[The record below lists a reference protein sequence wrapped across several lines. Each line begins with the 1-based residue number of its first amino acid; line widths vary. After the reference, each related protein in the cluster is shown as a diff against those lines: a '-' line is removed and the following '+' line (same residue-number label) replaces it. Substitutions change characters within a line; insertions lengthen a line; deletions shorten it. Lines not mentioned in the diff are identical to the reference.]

1 MSPRQYRMGA
11 RADTIAA
18 TRDRIVRAAMELHA
32 EQGVLATSWDEIAV
46 RAGVSTA
53 TAYRHFSS
61 LGELVPACARTV
73 FDIITPPTVTEA
85 RDQFATLTSAS
96 ARLEALVRR
105 SCHCY
110 AMGEGWLHAAQ
121 RERDFVPTLAD
132 ALAVIEATLDT
143 LILAAVGTQ
152 VPRID
157 RQLLFVLCN
166 FPFWKSLCDCGHS
179 TRAAE
184 NVIVRLVHAEATRLE
199 LDHKEG

>member
-1 MSPRQYRMGA
+1 MSPRRYRMGA

-18 TRDRIVRAAMELHA
+18 TRDRIVRAAMDLHA
-32 EQGVLATSWDEIAV
+32 EHGVLATSWDEIAV

-73 FDIITPPTVTEA
+73 FDIIQPPTVAEA
-85 RDQFATLTSAS
+85 RDQFATLTSPS

-121 RERDFVPTLAD
+121 RERDFVP
-132 ALAVIEATLDT
+132 ALAGALEVIETTLDT
-143 LILAAVGTQ
+143 LILAAAGAQT
-152 VPRID
+152 PRTD

-166 FPFWKSLCDCGHS
+166 FPFWKSLRDRGHS

-184 NVIVRLVHAEATRLE
+184 HVIVRLVRAEATRLE
-199 LDHKEG
+199 LDHKEH